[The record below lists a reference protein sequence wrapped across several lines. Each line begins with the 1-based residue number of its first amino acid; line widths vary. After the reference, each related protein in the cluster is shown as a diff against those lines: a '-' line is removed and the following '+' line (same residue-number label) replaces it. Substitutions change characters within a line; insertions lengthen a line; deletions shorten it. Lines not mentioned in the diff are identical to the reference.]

1 MTTASIFKQLSSA
14 RSETQKLLGCINEA
28 LSALEGSTMTI
39 NTPGTK
45 RTTRSTTTTTN
56 NPPVLTMA
64 ARHRISLAQKRR
76 WAALIKKAKAA

>member
-1 MTTASIFKQLSSA
+1 MSTTASIFKQLSSA
-14 RSETQKLLGCINEA
+14 RSETQKLLGYINEA

-45 RTTRSTTTTTN
+45 RTTRSTTTTAN

-76 WAALIKKAKAA
+76 WALIKKAKAA